1 MSNTIIFDEVNHT
14 YTLNGKQLISVT
26 QLLRKHGLSTDYSM
40 VDYDVLNAKAER
52 GTLIHK
58 EIENYIK
65 TGADGFTDEL
75 GGYKALMSVLNLTPL
90 ASEKIVYNDIVA
102 GTVDLIAVSCDGI
115 VIVDYKTCA
124 KLNKRAIAW
133 QLSIYAYLARHI
145 ASSVEKLYIF
155 HLLPNKSKV
164 VEIDRIPDSEIEK
177 LLDCERNGQLYVEQT
192 TALQLPE
199 HELAEIV
206 DITKA
211 IADLENKLKEYN
223 KIYDGIKDSLKAK
236 MVEYGVKRSY
246 EDDNL
251 KITYVEPYTRD
262 TLDSKRLQAEMPEL
276 YLKYKKTSS
285 VKDNVKITLRSK

>member
-1 MSNTIIFDEVNHT
+1 MSNTIIFDEANHT

-40 VDYDVLNAKAER
+40 VDDDVLNAKAER

-65 TGADGFTDEL
+65 TGAEGFTDEL
-75 GGYKALMSVLNLTPL
+75 DGYKALMSVLNLTPL
-90 ASEKIVYNDIVA
+90 ASEKKVYNDIVA
-102 GTVDLIAVSCDGI
+102 GTVDLIAASQDGI

-124 KLNKRAIAW
+124 RLDKRTIAW
-133 QLSIYAYLARHI
+133 QLSIYAYLARPI
-145 ASSVEKLYIF
+145 ASEVVKLYCF
-155 HLLPNKSKV
+155 HLLPQKSKV

-192 TALQLPE
+192 TALQLQKNE
-199 HELAEIV
+199 IAQIVKVTNQIAELESQ
-206 DITKA
+206 
-211 IADLENKLKEYN
+211 LEVFKSV
-223 KIYDGIKDSLKAK
+223 YDGIKDSLKAK
-236 MVEYGVKRSY
+236 MIEYGVKSY

-276 YLKYKKTSS
+276 YHKYKKTST
-285 VKDNVKITLRSK
+285 VKDSVKITVRSK